1 MARKPPGF
9 AFIEYD
15 DERDAED
22 ATKKLDGVPCAQ
34 CGSQEGPAQ
43 DASHPVLKSCSASSA
58 LPAGLHGWRVEA
70 SRRGERR
77 PPPRGGDRDR
87 GAPSFRGGGGGGM
100 RSEMKCVPCAGDRV
114 HMAAP
119 PSPPEGLCMLLAE
132 GCVN

>member
-22 ATKKLDGVPCAQ
+22 ATKKLDGVPDAQ
-34 CGSQEGPAQ
+34 RSSQQGPVQ
-43 DASHPVLKSCSASSA
+43 DISLPGLKKHFSRASLA

-87 GAPSFRGGGGGGM
+87 GAPSFRGGGGSGM
-100 RSEMKCVPCAGDRV
+100 RSEMKCDSELVIT
-114 HMAAP
+114 H
-119 PSPPEGLCMLLAE
+119 STWLYYHH
-132 GCVN
+132 